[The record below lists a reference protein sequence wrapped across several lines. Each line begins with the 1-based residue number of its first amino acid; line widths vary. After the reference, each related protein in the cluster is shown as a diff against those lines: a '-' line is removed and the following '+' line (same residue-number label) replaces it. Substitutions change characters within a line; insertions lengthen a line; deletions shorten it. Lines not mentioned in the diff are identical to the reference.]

1 MGSNLYWKL
10 EQTAYC
16 DGNMLMWLSRGD
28 LKLETEI
35 AIIAAKYKVLQ
46 TKYYAENMKT

>member
-1 MGSNLYWKL
+1 MGSNLYWK
-10 EQTAYC
+10 QGQRAYC

-28 LKLETEI
+28 LKLETES
-35 AIIAAKYKVLQ
+35 AIIAAKYRVLK